1 VPRLAPAPKSPS
13 PSHPDDLPFDAKT
26 ILARLDELRRRIVIS
41 LASLLFGFLLC
52 FSFSERLFVFLMAPV
67 RAALPPGAN
76 VVATQVP
83 EIFMVH
89 LRMALYGSVLVA
101 APVWLYQVWRFTR
114 TVYPLRRVFLPIVL
128 LGCALFVGG
137 AAFGHYVLFPYA
149 ARILTTVGSKSIHVM
164 LSVGKLFSFYS
175 QFVIGLG
182 LAFQIPTV
190 VFILSKLSL
199 VSPQFL
205 WRHLRIVVLAI
216 FTIAAILTP
225 TPDMVTQCL
234 LALPM
239 LGLYIASIG
248 ISWVVTRGQK
258 TQKGQR
264 G

>member
-1 VPRLAPAPKSPS
+1 MPRLAPAPKSPS
-13 PSHPDDLPFDAKT
+13 PSHPDDLPFDRKT
-26 ILARLDELRRRIVIS
+26 ILARLDELRKRIVIC
-41 LASLLFGFLLC
+41 LASLLIGFFLC
-52 FSFSERLFVFLMAPV
+52 FSFSTRVFHFVMAPI
-67 RAALPPGAN
+67 RAALPEGAN
-76 VVATQVP
+76 VVATAVP

-114 TVYPLRRVFLPIVL
+114 LIYPLRRAFLPILL
-128 LGCALFVGG
+128 LGCALFVAG

-149 ARILTTVGSKSIHVM
+149 VRFLTTVGSESIHVM

-205 WRHLRIVVLAI
+205 WRQLRIVTLAI
-216 FTIAAILTP
+216 FTLAAILTP
-225 TPDMVTQCL
+225 TPDLVTQCL

-239 LGLYIASIG
+239 LGLYMASIG
-248 ISWVVTRGQK
+248 ISWVVTRG
-258 TQKGQR
+258 R
-264 G
+264 EALE

>member
-67 RAALPPGAN
+67 RAALPPGAI

-114 TVYPLRRVFLPIVL
+114 TIYPLRRVFLPIVF

-149 ARILTTVGSKSIHVM
+149 ARILTTVGSESIHVM

-239 LGLYIASIG
+239 LGLYMASIG
-248 ISWVVTRGQK
+248 ISWVVTRSG
-258 TQKGQR
+258 TS
-264 G
+264 

>member
-13 PSHPDDLPFDAKT
+13 PSHPDDLPFDRKT
-26 ILARLDELRRRIVIS
+26 ILARLDELRKRIVIS

-52 FSFSERLFVFLMAPV
+52 FSISERLYVFLMAPV

-89 LRMALYGSVLVA
+89 LRMALYGSIFVA
-101 APVWLYQVWRFTR
+101 APIWLYQIWRFTR
-114 TVYPLRRVFLPIVL
+114 TIYPLRRAFLPIL
-128 LGCALFVGG
+128 FLGCGLFIGG
-137 AAFGHYVLFPYA
+137 AAFGHFVLFPYA
-149 ARILTTVGSKSIHVM
+149 VRFLTTVGSESIHVM
-164 LSVGKLFSFYS
+164 LSIGKLFSFYS
-175 QFVIGLG
+175 QFVVGLG

-190 VFILSKLSL
+190 VLILSKLNL
-199 VSPQFL
+199 VTPQFL
-205 WRHLRIVVLAI
+205 WSHIKLVVLAI

-239 LGLYIASIG
+239 LGLYMLSIG
-248 ISWVVTRGQK
+248 ISWVVTRGAK
-258 TQKGQR
+258 R
-264 G
+264 

>member
-137 AAFGHYVLFPYA
+137 AAFGHYVLFTYA

-239 LGLYIASIG
+239 LGLYMASIG
-248 ISWVVTRGQK
+248 ISWVVTRSG
-258 TQKGQR
+258 TS
-264 G
+264 

>member
-248 ISWVVTRGQK
+248 ISWVVTRSG
-258 TQKGQR
+258 TS
-264 G
+264 

>member
-128 LGCALFVGG
+128 LGCALFGGG

-239 LGLYIASIG
+239 LGLYMASIG
-248 ISWVVTRGQK
+248 ISWVVTRSG
-258 TQKGQR
+258 TS
-264 G
+264 